1 MESKIASAIR
11 LELEPVA
18 LVWAD
23 EKPEG
28 AMEFVPGKWGCV
40 LFLLAAAAK
49 GRTAVASRETF
60 GCFGGGVGLG
70 LLRAASAAAA
80 LAICGGRVTRKPNE
94 LQASCDRRRIGR
106 ISCIFRRMRDTA
118 KSDKGASV
126 K

>member
-1 MESKIASAIR
+1 MVVWYCGAGGAQARSSAKPRGDTMESKIASAIR

-28 AMEFVPGKWGCV
+28 AMEFAPGKWGCV

-49 GRTAVASRETF
+49 GKTAVASRETF

-70 LLRAASAAAA
+70 FGDRYKNFP
-80 LAICGGRVTRKPNE
+80 GGE
-94 LQASCDRRRIGR
+94 EC
-106 ISCIFRRMRDTA
+106 F
-118 KSDKGASV
+118 
-126 K
+126 